1 MSNKGLLVVISGP
14 SGVGKGTIC
23 QELLKE
29 PDVYLSVSATT
40 RKPGKNETLGK
51 SYLFISKDEFEK
63 QIEQNGF
70 LEYAGVFDNYYGT
83 PRKKVEQSLKDG
95 KIVLLEIDV
104 QGGTQ
109 IKNNMPD
116 SVMIFILPPDMPELE
131 KRIRKRGRDS
141 DDTISKRLKKAQ
153 NEINTA
159 KDIYDHFVVND
170 SLEKAVTEI
179 KNIIH
184 NRRYSK

>member
-23 QELLKE
+23 QELLKD
-29 PDVYLSVSATT
+29 PNVYLSVSATT
-40 RKPGKNETLGK
+40 RKPGKNETTGK

-83 PRKKVEQSLKDG
+83 PREKVEQSLNDG
-95 KIVLLEIDV
+95 KTVLLEIDV

-109 IKNNMPD
+109 VKKNMPQA
-116 SVMIFILPPDMPELE
+116 VMIFILPPDMQELE
-131 KRIRKRGRDS
+131 SRIRNRGRDS
-141 DDTISKRLKKAQ
+141 DETILKRLKKAQ
-153 NEINTA
+153 TEIDTA
-159 KDIYDHFVVND
+159 QEAYDYFVVND
-170 SLEKAVTEI
+170 SLEKAVNEVKT
-179 KNIIH
+179 IID
-184 NRRYSK
+184 NRRNSK